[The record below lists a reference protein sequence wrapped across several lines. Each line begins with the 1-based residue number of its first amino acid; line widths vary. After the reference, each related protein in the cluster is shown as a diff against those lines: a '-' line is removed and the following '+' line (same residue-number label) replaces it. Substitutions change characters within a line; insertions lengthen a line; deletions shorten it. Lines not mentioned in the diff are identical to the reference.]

1 MSDAFAVGQRV
12 RVRCAYPPG
21 HVRTPYFTR
30 GKHGVV
36 EAVAGHFANSEE
48 LAYGRDGLPRRAL
61 YRVRFA
67 QRELWPDYRGAGAD
81 SAVVD
86 ILEHWL
92 EPVEEAG
99 P

>member
-1 MSDAFAVGQRV
+1 MAATACRGRRSTG
-12 RVRCAYPPG
+12 CA
-21 HVRTPYFTR
+21 
-30 GKHGVV
+30 
-36 EAVAGHFANSEE
+36 
-48 LAYGRDGLPRRAL
+48 
-61 YRVRFA
+61 FA

-92 EPVEEAG
+92 EPAEEAG